1 MLCYRINAL
10 AIDLTAR
17 FIAIA
22 LTDID
27 VRFLGRAL
35 MADWIGNRELRDDKR
50 IANPGEQLPQK
61 HNEKESKT

>member
-1 MLCYRINAL
+1 MGQRMLRYRINAL

-17 FIAIA
+17 FIVIA

-35 MADWIGNRELRDDKR
+35 MAN
-50 IANPGEQLPQK
+50 
-61 HNEKESKT
+61 